1 MPLTAEKTKRVIAAA
16 EAKAT
21 EMGHKIS
28 IAVVDSNGLMKGFL
42 KMDEARFTTHD
53 IARGKAMACAGT
65 GLSNGDT
72 AERAARPVF
81 QYQLIHYGSI
91 FAQGGE
97 PLFDGDEFIG
107 AIGVSGAPGGPI
119 DEEIAK
125 AAVDA

>member
-16 EAKAT
+16 EAKAA
-21 EMGHKIS
+21 EMGLQIS
-28 IAVVDSNGLMKGFL
+28 VAVVDTNGLMKGFL
-42 KMDEARFTTHD
+42 KMDGARFTTND
-53 IARGKAMACAGT
+53 IALGKAKACAGT
-65 GLSNGDT
+65 GRSNAET
-72 AERAARPVF
+72 AERADRPVF

>member
-1 MPLTAEKTKRVIAAA
+1 MALTTARGKKVLEQGVV
-16 EAKAT
+16 KAGA
-21 EMGHKIS
+21 MGLS
-28 IAVVDSNGLMKGFL
+28 VTVAVVDANGMQRGLLSMEG
-42 KMDEARFTTHD
+42 ARFTT
-53 IARGKAMACAGT
+53 IGIGVGKALACAGVQRPT
-65 GLSNGDT
+65 VDM
-72 AERAARPVF
+72 AERAGRPVF